1 MKDYKLTL
9 EYYSPDG
16 SLNTYSEAVN
26 SHRDAI
32 LAIDS
37 WLYKNALSSDY
48 RLISVKIKEF

>member
-9 EYYSPDG
+9 EYFSPDG